1 MSSFMPP
8 SDHLGLNNDSSGEDE
23 EAQVVESEINFNDN
37 PTLKDFLNLSNGG
50 SRFIK
55 ATADVRRA
63 AEQ

>member
-1 MSSFMPP
+1 M
-8 SDHLGLNNDSSGEDE
+8 
-23 EAQVVESEINFNDN
+23 VECEIDFNDN

-63 AEQ
+63 TE